1 MIEKNEEIVV
11 RTVKSGS
18 KRRRKR
24 KLVEYDK
31 ARLHPP
37 EPGMMEEKMLRWGPL
52 CKDCH
57 KEHFGQ
63 ICPCNKCGWI
73 YPKWGCLAR
82 PFTPE

>member
-1 MIEKNEEIVV
+1 MMIEKNEEIVV

-57 KEHFGQ
+57 KDILDRYAHVINVDGY
-63 ICPCNKCGWI
+63 ILSGD
-73 YPKWGCLAR
+73 A
-82 PFTPE
+82 